1 MKPDPEQAVAPRF
14 LGIECGATRTV
25 AILADECGRCLRRWE
40 AGPANVRFLTDA
52 ELAAHF
58 RALAAQFS
66 QPGAL
71 GVGMAGVLEPAERR
85 RVRQAVAQTWP
96 GVPCWI
102 GNDLDTALAA
112 VELDRPHHP
121 AAARIVVISGTGSC
135 CYGRNAAGQTARVGG
150 WGHLLSDEGSG
161 YAIALQALRAVTQTF
176 DATGTW
182 PGLGQ
187 RFLRTLLF
195 QHPND
200 LIDLAQR
207 AAKTDIAAL
216 AAEVFAAA
224 TRGDRLAQE
233 ILRTASSALVRD
245 AVACARRL
253 AKPGQAVEFSLT
265 GGVLRHQP
273 RFAQSVTRELKR
285 LWPAAVVR
293 PLRREGAWGAVALA
307 RAAWPGHLGA
317 QSQDVSLSPS
327 CVHEAGITKQEDEGR
342 GRESAAA
349 SPTEQRNPRSMN
361 LHRLP
366 LAEAIKLMLTEDA
379 CIPAALLRERA
390 RIERAVR
397 LIVRSFQRGGR
408 LFYVGAGTSGRLGVL
423 DASECPST
431 FSVPPEMVQGIIA
444 GGQPALWSSIEGAE
458 DDAGAGAQAIRFR
471 GVRRQDVVVGIA
483 ASGHTPFVW
492 GALGA
497 AKMLKA
503 ATILLCF
510 HPHLR
515 IPRAAAPTLVL
526 APNVGPEILTGSTRL
541 KAGTATKIVLNLF
554 TTLAMV
560 RSGKV
565 VENLMVDVRPSN
577 GKLRARAVSIVRDLT
592 GAEPDA
598 AQRAL
603 ERTGW
608 VVRKAL
614 ARLKQKSKP
623 EVQRKAEIR
632 KRRRYYC
639 LARSRECGS
648 GQAGSRGAS
657 GQPAGAMRASFDS
670 RGIVAAP
677 VR

>member
-1 MKPDPEQAVAPRF
+1 MKPDSEHAVTPCF

-25 AILADECGRCLRRWE
+25 AILADQRGHCLRRWE

-52 ELAAHF
+52 QLAAHF
-58 RALAAQFS
+58 RTLAAQLP

-71 GVGMAGVLEPAERR
+71 GAGMAGVRQPAERR
-85 RVRQAVAQTWP
+85 RVRQAIGQAWP
-96 GVPCWI
+96 GVHCWI
-102 GNDLDTALAA
+102 GNDLETALAA
-112 VELDRPHHP
+112 AELDRPHHP
-121 AAARIVVISGTGSC
+121 TAARIVVISGTGSC
-135 CYGRNAAGQTARVGG
+135 CYGRNTAGRIARVGG

-161 YAIALQALRAVTQTF
+161 YAIALQALRAVTLTF

-195 QHPND
+195 NHPND
-200 LIDLAQR
+200 LIDFAQR

-216 AAEVFAAA
+216 AVEVFAAA
-224 TRGDRLAQE
+224 TRGDRLARE
-233 ILRTASSALVRD
+233 ILHAASSALVRD

-265 GGVLRHQP
+265 GGVLRQQP

-285 LWPAAVVR
+285 LWPSAVVR
-293 PLRREGAWGAVALA
+293 PLKCEGAWGAVALA
-307 RAAWPGHLGA
+307 RAAWRTRDA
-317 QSQDVSLSPS
+317 QPQAMASSQFSSPS
-327 CVHEAGITKQEDEGR
+327 CVHKAGMTEPEGQ
-342 GRESAAA
+342 GRKGESAAA

-366 LAEAIKLMLTEDA
+366 LAEAIDLMLKEDA
-379 CIPAALLRERA
+379 RIPAALLRERA

-423 DASECPST
+423 DASECPPT

-458 DDAGAGAQAIRFR
+458 DDAGAGVQAIRFR
-471 GVRRQDVVVGIA
+471 GVTRQDVVVGIA
-483 ASGHTPFVW
+483 ASGRTPFVW
-492 GALGA
+492 GALGE
-497 AKMLKA
+497 AKQRQA
-503 ATILLCF
+503 TTILLCF
-510 HPHLR
+510 NPHLR
-515 IPRAAAPTLVL
+515 IPRAAAPTLVI
-526 APNVGPEILTGSTRL
+526 APDVGPEILTGSTRL

-560 RSGKV
+560 RLGKV

-577 GKLRARAVSIVRDLT
+577 GKLRDRAVRIVRDLT

-608 VVRKAL
+608 VVRKAM
-614 ARLKQKSKP
+614 ARLKQKS
-623 EVQRKAEIR
+623 E
-632 KRRRYYC
+632 
-639 LARSRECGS
+639 ARGPKES
-648 GQAGSRGAS
+648 
-657 GQPAGAMRASFDS
+657 
-670 RGIVAAP
+670 
-677 VR
+677 

>member
-1 MKPDPEQAVAPRF
+1 MKPDSEHAVPPCF

-25 AILADECGRCLRRWE
+25 AILADQRGRCLRRLE
-40 AGPANVRFLTDA
+40 VGPANVRFLTDA
-52 ELAAHF
+52 QLAAHF
-58 RALAAQFS
+58 RTLAAQLP

-71 GVGMAGVLEPAERR
+71 GVGMAGVREPAERR
-85 RVRQAVAQTWP
+85 RVHQAVGQAWP
-96 GVPCWI
+96 GVHCWI
-102 GNDLDTALAA
+102 GNDLESALAA
-112 VELDRPHHP
+112 AELDRPRHP

-135 CYGRNAAGQTARVGG
+135 CYGRNTAGRTARVGG

-161 YAIALQALRAVTQTF
+161 YAIALQALRAVTLTF

-195 QHPND
+195 NQPND
-200 LIDLAQR
+200 LIDFAQR
-207 AAKTDIAAL
+207 AAKTDLAAL
-216 AAEVFAAA
+216 AVEVFAAA
-224 TRGDRLAQE
+224 TRGDRLARE
-233 ILRTASSALVRD
+233 ILHAASSALVRD

-265 GGVLRHQP
+265 GGVLRQQP

-317 QSQDVSLSPS
+317 PSQDVSLSS
-327 CVHEAGITKQEDEGR
+327 FCVHEAETPKQEDEGR
-342 GRESAAA
+342 GRASAAA

-366 LAEAIKLMLTEDA
+366 LAAAIELMLKEDA
-379 CIPAALLRERA
+379 RIPAALLRERT

-397 LIVRSFQRGGR
+397 LIVRSFQRDGR

-423 DASECPST
+423 DASECPPT

-444 GGQPALWSSIEGAE
+444 GGQPALWNAIEGAE

-471 GVRRQDVVVGIA
+471 GVTRQDVVVGIA

-492 GALGA
+492 GALNE
-497 AKMLKA
+497 AKKLKA

-510 HPHLR
+510 HPHRR
-515 IPRAAAPTLVL
+515 ISRAAAPTLVL
-526 APNVGPEILTGSTRL
+526 APDVGPEILTGSTRL
-541 KAGTATKIVLNLF
+541 KAGTATKILLNLF
-554 TTLAMV
+554 TTLALV
-560 RSGKV
+560 RLGKV

-577 GKLRARAVSIVRDLT
+577 AKLRDRAVRIVRDLT

-598 AQRAL
+598 ARRAL

-608 VVRKAL
+608 VVRKAMAKL
-614 ARLKQKSKP
+614 RQKS
-623 EVQRKAEIR
+623 E
-632 KRRRYYC
+632 
-639 LARSRECGS
+639 ARGPKES
-648 GQAGSRGAS
+648 
-657 GQPAGAMRASFDS
+657 
-670 RGIVAAP
+670 
-677 VR
+677 